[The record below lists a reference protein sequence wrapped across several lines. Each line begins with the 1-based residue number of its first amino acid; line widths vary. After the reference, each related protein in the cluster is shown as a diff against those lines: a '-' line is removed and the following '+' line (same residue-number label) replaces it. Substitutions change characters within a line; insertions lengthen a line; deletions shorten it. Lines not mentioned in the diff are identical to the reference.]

1 MVGRFFMTVVA
12 DQPEIPETMDF
23 ENDYDFGPSP
33 ALDALTKDVEN
44 IGATG
49 SSGGSHGSG
58 LLKPLA
64 PLSMSSGNKAPLPKL
79 GKLPPPTLISIAEE
93 PVVPVAKKNNESEAE
108 KAARRAARKKEKAL
122 RNSKDGKSSRKSRD
136 KSLRHSSRESA
147 DETSACAPNA
157 ADVSIDSTASVGVP
171 RATCAISD
179 APMPASAASAASSCN
194 SSAPLVVGTEVE
206 ARFGGKGAWFKGA
219 ITAVHETHH
228 ANGSMSQKFDI
239 AYDDGDEEFGV
250 ARLRVRRC
258 GEEQPCGPLA
268 PGTPCEARLGTKCYP
283 ATVTAAHTAS
293 GDDSETT

>member
-1 MVGRFFMTVVA
+1 MVGRFFMTVVV

-58 LLKPLA
+58 VLKPLA

-136 KSLRHSSRESA
+136 KSLRHSRESA

-157 ADVSIDSTASVGVP
+157 ADVSIDSAASVDVP
-171 RATCAISD
+171 RAMSD
-179 APMPASAASAASSCN
+179 APMPASAALAASSCD
-194 SSAPLVVGTEVE
+194 SSAPLVVGTVVE
-206 ARFGGKGAWFKGA
+206 ARFGGKGTWFKGA

-239 AYDDGDEEFGV
+239 AYDDGGEEFGV

-283 ATVTAAHTAS
+283 ATVTAAHIAS